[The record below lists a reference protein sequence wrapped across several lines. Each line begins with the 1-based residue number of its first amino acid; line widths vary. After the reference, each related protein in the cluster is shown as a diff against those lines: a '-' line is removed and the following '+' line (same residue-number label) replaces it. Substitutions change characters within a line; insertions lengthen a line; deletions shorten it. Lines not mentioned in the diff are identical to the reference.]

1 MGFLKKKEPAPQE
14 QDPVLLDIDIASGIG
29 AKMISTP
36 QAVKILADA
45 FQNPNAVKH
54 VAMFMAQLVEKIQEK
69 SMETDIPL
77 DPSIWFMDD
86 GVMDELGDEL
96 SDIAE
101 RVGVEFTP
109 DMMDEIKTETL
120 RIGMKRAEQEGG
132 EEGAEAPADPES
144 AEAPMEAPMEE
155 ETMGGV

>member
-1 MGFLKKKEPAPQE
+1 MGFLKKKEPQ

-86 GVMDELGDEL
+86 GVLDELGDEL

-101 RVGVEFTP
+101 RVGVDLTP

-120 RIGMKRAEQEGG
+120 RIGMQRAEQEGS
-132 EEGAEAPADPES
+132 EAPAEEVESEVEPEV
-144 AEAPMEAPMEE
+144 PMEDEQME
-155 ETMGGV
+155 GV